1 MKRVMNL
8 LDIISL
14 IRLKHFYIGLLI
26 LKKFD
31 FNNRTFKKLKE
42 RLIRKKVKFIDH
54 EQKNWFL
61 PNDRND
67 DRESEKCWKLKI

>member
-31 FNNRTFKKLKE
+31 FNNRTFKKLIFF
-42 RLIRKKVKFIDH
+42 RIFKF
-54 EQKNWFL
+54 FL
-61 PNDRND
+61 Y
-67 DRESEKCWKLKI
+67 